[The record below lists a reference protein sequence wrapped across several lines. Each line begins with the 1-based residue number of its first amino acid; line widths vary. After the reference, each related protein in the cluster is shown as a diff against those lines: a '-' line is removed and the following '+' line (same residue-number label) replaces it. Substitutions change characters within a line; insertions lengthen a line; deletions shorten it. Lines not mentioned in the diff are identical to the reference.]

1 MGFLSDNSKAHHWS
15 VFFDQIEIYLPTRTW
30 NNVDG
35 LGARRRCYRNRESRG
50 YYWDEEV
57 VHTIPGRLKRI
68 YTFNV
73 SNDTWPRSWFT
84 EGAETYTDNIYT
96 TIDENQTKFT
106 FATVSLSTTNAI
118 SQASYSSDKHID
130 LLTEIFML
138 NMENIKAMA
147 EAEFKSVTYERP
159 HPYSET
165 YFTGDLDSAVPP
177 ITSVTPGKL
186 SRADHLNN
194 LERYPVRL
202 KVKVRLLTGFNL
214 ADDRLKRA
222 VEFFLFSADVSVTV
236 TTSSTVGRNRIKP
249 AGIVVI
255 TVANHIIVRPDI
267 LVQETQGRLLKAL
280 IQTLVA
286 LLDRYLLA

>member
-1 MGFLSDNSKAHHWS
+1 MVCQYLKNLPFLMCCLLVGCATTSDSFKPSSSERSAFIEEPLGDEVTRVSIVIDVPNSFLWAFLSDNSKAHHWS
-15 VFFDQIEIYLPTRTW
+15 VFFDQIRDLPS
-30 NNVDG
+30 NPNVENVDG
-35 LGARRRCYRNRESRG
+35 LGARRRCYRNQDARG

-118 SQASYSSDKHID
+118 TRGILLSDKHID

-177 ITSVTPGKL
+177 ITSVTPGNL
-186 SRADHLNN
+186 SRADHLKN

-202 KVKVRLLTGFNL
+202 GS
-214 ADDRLKRA
+214 
-222 VEFFLFSADVSVTV
+222 E
-236 TTSSTVGRNRIKP
+236 
-249 AGIVVI
+249 
-255 TVANHIIVRPDI
+255 
-267 LVQETQGRLLKAL
+267 
-280 IQTLVA
+280 
-286 LLDRYLLA
+286 